1 MRACKQNFPGL
12 DRDIS
17 DRLSQEV
24 AIDESAILDSL
35 AQLRKERSASL
46 EAIAYILGNNP
57 GRLSGYLKGS
67 TTTSLTNYLRI
78 ARALG
83 YRSRIVFQRADS
95 ESSDPL
101 SDPLS
106 TLRLHVHKV
115 YKAR

>member
-83 YRSRIVFQRADS
+83 YRSRIVFERADL
-95 ESSDPL
+95 ESSDST

>member
-24 AIDESAILDSL
+24 AIDERAILDSL

-67 TTTSLTNYLRI
+67 TTTSLTN
-78 ARALG
+78 
-83 YRSRIVFQRADS
+83 
-95 ESSDPL
+95 
-101 SDPLS
+101 
-106 TLRLHVHKV
+106 
-115 YKAR
+115 